1 MTVDANGRTSPKLAI
16 ACGGVVAAHAAVV
29 LLGWWQQWSLFTQPP
44 AGFIPMAP
52 TTAAA
57 FLLLAAVVVIRTR
70 FSSPGGRRAARGAAG
85 LVLLLAAFAL
95 AARLASSALDPDAA
109 IRVTTATLG
118 RVPLGV
124 MSPVTAAAVLLLALA
139 LMLLTFER
147 PAIRAAAAPLATLP
161 TLAGTVVALGYAYG
175 TPLLY
180 GSSTIPVALP
190 TGLSLLLLGGAA
202 LAMAGPYAWPLH
214 HLRGQSTRARLLR
227 AFLPATIV
235 IVVATGFIE
244 ARIGTLAGTD
254 RVLFSTWLA
263 IIAAAAIALLVGRI
277 ARRIGGELDA
287 ALAERRRAEERYRRL
302 FEHDLAGVGSVSLD
316 GRFLACNPAFARIL
330 GYDSPEDLLAHDA
343 GAIYLHAEDRPAVL
357 ARLREAGRL
366 MSFENRLRRKDG
378 REVWVL
384 ANMALVPGESGE
396 QVIESTLVDITER
409 KQLEQHLW
417 QSQKMDA
424 LGSLAGGVA
433 HDFNNVLT
441 AILGYADLVLLDLP
455 ADSPH
460 RKDLDEISR
469 AAQRAGD
476 LTRQLLTF
484 SRRQPIEPRVLN
496 LNDVVADTD
505 KMLRR
510 LIGQEVQLVTVLAP
524 TLGTIRADSSQ
535 VHQVLLNLAV
545 NARDAMPDGGTL
557 TIETHEVDIDG
568 AYAQEHVDAQP
579 GAYALLAV
587 SDTGT
592 GMDAA
597 TRARV
602 FEPFFTTKEKGKGTG
617 LGLATVYGIVRQH
630 GGHISLYSEIGRG
643 TTFKIYLPRAQASAE
658 PERRRRPAAAR
669 GGTETI
675 LLVEDEAPVRDFVAS
690 ALKRAGYQVLA
701 AADGDEALRLEATT
715 HEQIDLLLSDGMM
728 SGIRVPEM
736 VGAFR
741 KRRPDARVLLMSGYA
756 QEAFIRQGL
765 MVAGGAFLQKPFT
778 AAGLVAKVREV
789 LDAIL

>member
-1 MTVDANGRTSPKLAI
+1 
-16 ACGGVVAAHAAVV
+16 
-29 LLGWWQQWSLFTQPP
+29 
-44 AGFIPMAP
+44 
-52 TTAAA
+52 
-57 FLLLAAVVVIRTR
+57 
-70 FSSPGGRRAARGAAG
+70 
-85 LVLLLAAFAL
+85 
-95 AARLASSALDPDAA
+95 
-109 IRVTTATLG
+109 
-118 RVPLGV
+118 
-124 MSPVTAAAVLLLALA
+124 
-139 LMLLTFER
+139 
-147 PAIRAAAAPLATLP
+147 
-161 TLAGTVVALGYAYG
+161 
-175 TPLLY
+175 
-180 GSSTIPVALP
+180 
-190 TGLSLLLLGGAA
+190 
-202 LAMAGPYAWPLH
+202 
-214 HLRGQSTRARLLR
+214 
-227 AFLPATIV
+227 
-235 IVVATGFIE
+235 
-244 ARIGTLAGTD
+244 
-254 RVLFSTWLA
+254 
-263 IIAAAAIALLVGRI
+263 
-277 ARRIGGELDA
+277 
-287 ALAERRRAEERYRRL
+287 
-302 FEHDLAGVGSVSLD
+302 
-316 GRFLACNPAFARIL
+316 
-330 GYDSPEDLLAHDA
+330 
-343 GAIYLHAEDRPAVL
+343 
-357 ARLREAGRL
+357 

-409 KQLEQHLW
+409 KQLEQQLW

-484 SRRQPIEPRVLN
+484 SRRQPIEPRVLR

-524 TLGTIRADSSQ
+524 TLGTIRADPSQ

>member
-1 MTVDANGRTSPKLAI
+1 MKGNSLARRERYLVGLDVGTSRVTAVVGESMDDGTLDVVGIGGAESRGIKRGVVVNVDAAVDSIKKAIEEAELMAGVEIDSVHLALSGPHIKGFNSRGVI
-16 ACGGVVAAHAAVV
+16 AVA
-29 LLGWWQQWSLFTQPP
+29 GKNRE
-44 AGFIPMAP
+44 I
-52 TTAAA
+52 
-57 FLLLAAVVVIRTR
+57 TR
-70 FSSPGGRRAARGAAG
+70 DDVRRAI
-85 LVLLLAAFAL
+85 
-95 AARLASSALDPDAA
+95 DAA
-109 IRVTTATLG
+109 KA
-118 RVPLGV
+118 
-124 MSPVTAAAVLLLALA
+124 
-139 LMLLTFER
+139 
-147 PAIRAAAAPLATLP
+147 
-161 TLAGTVVALGYAYG
+161 
-175 TPLLY
+175 
-180 GSSTIPVALP
+180 VALP
-190 TGLSLLLLGGAA
+190 TGLSLLLIGAA
-202 LAMAGPYAWPLH
+202 VLAMAGPHAWPLR

-263 IIAAAAIALLVGRI
+263 IVAAAAIALLVGRI
-277 ARRIGGELDA
+277 AQRIGGELDA

-409 KQLEQHLW
+409 KQLEQQLW

-524 TLGTIRADSSQ
+524 TLGTIRADPSQ

-568 AYAQEHVDAQP
+568 GYAQEHVDAQP
-579 GAYALLAV
+579 GAYVLLAV

-643 TTFKIYLPRAQASAE
+643 TTFKVYLPRAQASAE
-658 PERRRRPAAAR
+658 PERRRRPAEAR

-701 AADGDEALRLEATT
+701 AADGDEALRLEATS

-736 VGAFR
+736 VAEFR
-741 KRRPDARVLLMSGYA
+741 KRRPDTRVLLMSGYA

-789 LDAIL
+789 LDAIF

>member
-1 MTVDANGRTSPKLAI
+1 MSADADGRTSLKLAI
-16 ACGGVVAAHAAVV
+16 ACGGVVTAHAAVV

-57 FLLLAAVVVIRTR
+57 FLLLAAAIVIPTR
-70 FSSPGGRRAARGAAG
+70 FRSPGGRFAARGAAG
-85 LVLLLAAFAL
+85 LALLLAAFAL
-95 AARLASSALDPDAA
+95 AARLAGLSLDPDAA

-118 RVPLGV
+118 RVSLGV

-139 LMLLTFER
+139 IALLSFDR
-147 PAIRAAAAPLATLP
+147 PAVRAAAAAIATLP
-161 TLAGTVVALGYAYG
+161 TLAGTVVALGYGYG

-190 TGLSLLLLGGAA
+190 TGLSLLLIGAA
-202 LAMAGPYAWPLH
+202 VLALAGPHAWPLR
-214 HLRGQSTRARLLR
+214 HLRGHSTRARLLR

-263 IIAAAAIALLVGRI
+263 IVAAAAIALLVGRI

-343 GAIYLHAEDRPAVL
+343 DAIYLHAEDRPAVL

-366 MSFENRLRRKDG
+366 VSFENRLRRKDG

-396 QVIESTLVDITER
+396 PVIESTLVDITER
-409 KQLEQHLW
+409 KQLEQQLW

-510 LIGQEVQLVTVLAP
+510 LIGQEVQLVTVLGP
-524 TLGTIRADSSQ
+524 TLGTVRADPGQ

-557 TIETHEVDIDG
+557 TIETHEVEIDG
-568 AYAQEHVDAQP
+568 VYAQEHVDAQP
-579 GAYALLAV
+579 GAYVLLAV

-643 TTFKIYLPRAQASAE
+643 TTFKIYLPRTEVSAE
-658 PERRRRPAAAR
+658 PERRQRAVETR
-669 GGTETI
+669 GGNETI
-675 LLVEDEAPVRDFVAS
+675 LLVEDEAPVRDFVTS
-690 ALKRAGYQVLA
+690 ALKRAGYRVLA
-701 AADGDEALRLEATT
+701 AADGDEALRLEATS
-715 HEQIDLLLSDGMM
+715 HDRIDLLLSDGMM

-736 VGAFR
+736 VAEFR

-765 MVAGGAFLQKPFT
+765 MVTGGAFLQKPFT
-778 AAGLVAKVREV
+778 AAGLASKVREV